1 MRSVAALLAL
11 ALAGGALADES
22 VLQMGRALYRGE
34 REFSRAPRLNGV
46 ELSGMACIQC
56 HGSEGAGLR
65 EGGVRAP
72 ALQWHLLMLGNPDGP
87 GYADADAV
95 LAAIRDGRGR
105 AQRVLKAPM
114 PRFALS
120 ADEGQALVAYLR
132 QLSGRGDEPRGV
144 TDERITVASVL
155 PLSGPQAAVGRLVRS
170 TLEQRFAALNA
181 DGGLFGRRIE
191 LVVVDAGDSPARASR
206 AARDL
211 LDSGAPPV
219 FALVGSLLPE
229 PNAELR
235 QALAQRQVAMVATLG
250 VPREDSSEARLSYL
264 LPSLAAQVGR
274 LAAELARQCPQ
285 PDGATLLLHHSG
297 DPLADRLGSDPGV
310 RTLAITDTRQL
321 QAQLADA
328 GASRVI
334 ALLDSRLL
342 DEARQQLAQRSARVC
357 LGSLAVISGAPPQ
370 RTPGPLREWVAL
382 PMPEAVS
389 PGDGLSASQHLW
401 TLLADTAAQTL
412 IETLARSGKRLTAE
426 NLITALGTLQQ
437 FEPSPGVVLNFTRQ
451 QHHGF
456 AVGLW
461 TGGDHAYTQRQ

>member
-191 LVVVDAGDSPARASR
+191 LVVVDAGDSPASASR

-219 FALVGSLLPE
+219 FALVAACCPSRMP
-229 PNAELR
+229 
-235 QALAQRQVAMVATLG
+235 
-250 VPREDSSEARLSYL
+250 SCAR
-264 LPSLAAQVGR
+264 R
-274 LAAELARQCPQ
+274 W
-285 PDGATLLLHHSG
+285 
-297 DPLADRLGSDPGV
+297 
-310 RTLAITDTRQL
+310 
-321 QAQLADA
+321 
-328 GASRVI
+328 
-334 ALLDSRLL
+334 
-342 DEARQQLAQRSARVC
+342 RSARWRWSPRWAC
-357 LGSLAVISGAPPQ
+357 PGRTRPRRGSATCCRAWPRRSAGWPPSWRVSVRSPTAPRCCSITPATRWRIGSAAILACARSPSPIPGSCKRSWP
-370 RTPGPLREWVAL
+370 TPGL
-382 PMPEAVS
+382 PA
-389 PGDGLSASQHLW
+389 
-401 TLLADTAAQTL
+401 
-412 IETLARSGKRLTAE
+412 
-426 NLITALGTLQQ
+426 
-437 FEPSPGVVLNFTRQ
+437 
-451 QHHGF
+451 
-456 AVGLW
+456 
-461 TGGDHAYTQRQ
+461 